1 MSMSIFAVGS
11 VAEPPELL
19 YQRRQR
25 AFTVYKHYTG
35 TRVQER
41 EDGVASSCFVFHSAF
56 FRCPREI
63 YQSYVSSGR
72 NTKTA

>member
-19 YQRRQR
+19 YQRCQR

-35 TRVQER
+35 TKAQER
-41 EDGVASSCFVFHSAF
+41 EDWVASSCLSSIQPFFVDHNEKS
-56 FRCPREI
+56 I
-63 YQSYVSSGR
+63 KVM
-72 NTKTA
+72 